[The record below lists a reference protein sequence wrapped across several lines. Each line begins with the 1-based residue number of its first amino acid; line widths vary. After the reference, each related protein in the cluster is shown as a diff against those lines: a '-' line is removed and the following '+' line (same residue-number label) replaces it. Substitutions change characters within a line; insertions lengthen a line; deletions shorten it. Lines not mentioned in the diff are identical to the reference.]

1 MTVGE
6 LLEIIP
12 QIAVIDVTIRNNG
25 RYCYEWVVGKY
36 IQIHCGYSGEKNPE
50 GERIPMNYALE
61 DGERLDFPRNQ
72 FPATFWAIYPTEI
85 GKDVKDLEVTDIRI
99 THPFRSYLYKYV
111 HEGIG
116 WDAIQLYITCDIGD
130 REYKKP
136 RKEPNIVTDQMSLFD
151 YEEAR
156 VNED

>member
-6 LLEIIP
+6 LLETIP
-12 QIAVIDVTIRNNG
+12 QIAVMEVTIRKNG
-25 RYCYEWVVGKY
+25 RYCYRWVVGKY
-36 IQIHCGYSGEKNPE
+36 IQIHSGYSGEKTPG
-50 GERIPMNYALE
+50 GERIPRNYALE
-61 DGERLDFPRNQ
+61 DGERLDFPNNQ

-85 GKDVKDLEVTDIRI
+85 GKDVKELEVEDIRI
-99 THPFRSYLYKYV
+99 THPFRSWLYKYV

-136 RKEPNIVTDQMSLFD
+136 RKEPDVEKDQMSLFD
-151 YEEAR
+151 YEGGAE
-156 VNED
+156 